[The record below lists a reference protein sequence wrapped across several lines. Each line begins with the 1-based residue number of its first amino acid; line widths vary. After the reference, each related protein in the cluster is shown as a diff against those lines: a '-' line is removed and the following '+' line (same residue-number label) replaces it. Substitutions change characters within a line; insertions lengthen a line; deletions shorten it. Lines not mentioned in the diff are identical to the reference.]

1 MKYILIFI
9 FLITSFTA
17 FSNSAFF
24 DDTNIKNKDLQKG
37 IEFYQSLEFDKAVKL
52 FNQIIKK
59 TDNRMEK
66 AICYKYL
73 AFTYTLKQNDDKSE
87 FYYSKLF
94 EIYPD
99 FALDYTT
106 VTPKISDYFKD
117 YHEIWLRTPGIK
129 AKIYLLNTRKITYD
143 AGVNLK
149 VEWHDPN
156 LDIGSVIVKYKQ
168 HEDKK
173 YSQLEKKDIKAK
185 NYIVNFNLSFLN
197 DPTID
202 FQLDYYL
209 ELYDID
215 GKLLYKVK
223 NENSPATV
231 KINVPGGALN
241 SDESNSSK
249 AWYKSGWFITTVAI
263 IAVGAI
269 GGGAYYMLSD
279 TKEGAPDEA
288 QINIYITNGN

>member
-1 MKYILIFI
+1 MRYILIFI
-9 FLITSFTA
+9 FFITSSIVLGNA
-17 FSNSAFF
+17 SFF

-37 IEFYQSLEFDKAVKL
+37 IELYQSLEFNNAIKI
-52 FNQIIKK
+52 FNKVIKK
-59 TDNRMEK
+59 TNNRMEK
-66 AICYKYL
+66 AICFKYL
-73 AFTYTLKQNDDKSE
+73 AFSYTLKQNDDKSE
-87 FYYSKLF
+87 LYYSKLF

-99 FALDYTT
+99 FELDYAT

-129 AKIYLLNTRKITYD
+129 AKVYLLDTKKITYD
-143 AGVNLK
+143 AGINLK

-156 LDIGSVIVKYKQ
+156 LDIGSVVIKYKQ
-168 HEDKK
+168 HGQKK
-173 YSQLEKKDIKAK
+173 YSQLEKRDVKAK
-185 NYIVNFNLSFLN
+185 DYIVNFNLSFLN
-197 DPTID
+197 EPTID
-202 FQLDYYL
+202 FKLDYYL

-223 NENSPATV
+223 DEKSPATV
-231 KINVPGGALN
+231 NINVPGGALN
-241 SDESNSSK
+241 EYEGSSTK

-269 GGGAYYMLSD
+269 GGGAYYLLSD
-279 TKEGAPDEA
+279 TKEGAPNEA